1 LPTGTGVGDRYNVT
15 NAFVE
20 LYTEMPAVSE
30 ELILLGTF
38 RTNGTGFVQIKWP
51 TVYAGYEVTN
61 FTLWVHWKDTEIY
74 IYELY
79 VGEEYTANASRL
91 WDNSLVTWLT
101 WPHGYETAIG
111 DAMGVVDLTSFATV
125 FSSPDKAFV
134 AHAAIIFKDIE
145 TLDRNGDPLGNTVI
159 RVYENSITDQASTES
174 MIYGGTADENGL
186 LESVPIPL
194 NITTYDVGAPY
205 LNGSIAV
212 WWETVL
218 VGFENHTIGALGPF
232 DYTYNGTTDTIY
244 CNVDIS
250 DWYVYDS
257 AYYTQPLWG
266 ARIKINVLGVDVAG
280 TPVNYAI
287 DKWFLTDYVGY
298 AEVFLPNAT
307 DGLRYCYSPVDITV
321 IDTASFADDVK
332 FLGLGIE
339 VEWKGGIKNA
349 YGGTWVLVN
358 YTFLNATD
366 PALIPSNFWDTTV
379 YVSASVYDVA
389 FQVVD
394 ALGVPVDGA
403 LVTLIRQ
410 NGPPITKTSGKITD
424 FDLDQDYWTYE
435 SGFVFFHQ
443 LPGKL
448 LGYGTFPAV
457 YGVKVVY
464 EGVEVYYNA
473 TILKPLNSSVNDLPT
488 AYVDNWAYGGKY
500 IPYIVL
506 NASIFKVKV
515 HLADCNFNGLPYVTV
530 NYTHPTYGAVVDSS
544 DGDGNIDLVAVP
556 GTYKFTAVYFKGIW
570 ASVVKGNDTITV
582 SKNIN
587 LAVNVKFN
595 IADIILTFYDADK
608 EVTIP
613 NLNATLSWIGTLPD
627 GTKAV
632 FEEKTLNGT
641 LVDGTPYRV
650 YRDDTRTKVIF
661 KQMPSAVY
669 NITVT
674 TKVADGSGKELTPG
688 KAYWPN
694 KRLVYFE
701 AFKSITID
709 CSNVNLDILT
719 WAYDWTLKVVNSF
732 VPLANV
738 TVYVYNDENR
748 LMGTWVTDATGVLKF
763 DVEQANFKTDTTTAY
778 TTKRIW
784 WNGTYRIEIEY
795 KAAWDYLITKVYNA
809 SVSPDQI
816 ADNHTFVLK
825 KNEQE
830 ELLKVPVGDIIV
842 KATDKCGKPLFGKFD
857 NATVELV
864 IERVTDEPAR
874 QYIVYETVKVNE
886 TGHAVWLHVPT
897 AGWFNATQ
905 MMKDPVTGEKLEWIK
920 GFRLR
925 ILWYNNSAVVFE
937 KYWNMTK
944 EGFKGGESEVYN
956 ITFVTAICKDV
967 NRAVKNLNVTLWWT
981 NATNPTQKVYP
992 KWWNGTAWITD
1003 PAEGKMP
1010 WKEGK
1015 WTFVMVPGPKYFNV
1029 SDAYYHVHVYND
1041 AFEDT
1046 GITELAYPGPM
1057 GTELSYL

>member
-1 LPTGTGVGDRYNVT
+1 TTNTIICNVGIATWNVT
-15 NAFVE
+15 DS
-20 LYTEMPAVSE
+20 AVS
-30 ELILLGTF
+30 I
-38 RTNGTGFVQIKWP
+38 
-51 TVYAGYEVTN
+51 
-61 FTLWVHWKDTEIY
+61 
-74 IYELY
+74 
-79 VGEEYTANASRL
+79 
-91 WDNSLVTWLT
+91 
-101 WPHGYETAIG
+101 
-111 DAMGVVDLTSFATV
+111 
-125 FSSPDKAFV
+125 
-134 AHAAIIFKDIE
+134 
-145 TLDRNGDPLGNTVI
+145 
-159 RVYENSITDQASTES
+159 
-174 MIYGGTADENGL
+174 
-186 LESVPIPL
+186 
-194 NITTYDVGAPY
+194 
-205 LNGSIAV
+205 
-212 WWETVL
+212 
-218 VGFENHTIGALGPF
+218 
-232 DYTYNGTTDTIY
+232 
-244 CNVDIS
+244 
-250 DWYVYDS
+250 
-257 AYYTQPLWG
+257 QPLWG

-287 DKWFLTDYVGY
+287 DKWFLTDYDGS

-307 DGLRYCYSPVDITV
+307 DNLRYCYSPVDIAV

-339 VEWKGGIKNA
+339 VEWKGGFANS

-366 PALIPSNFWDTTV
+366 PALMPSAFWDTAIPPDPTTV
-379 YVSASVYDVA
+379 EVHVDATVYDVA
-389 FQVVD
+389 FQVID

-403 LVTLIRQ
+403 YITVYRQ
-410 NGPPITKTSGKITD
+410 NGPPITRQPWPYDWPLMTPEPG
-424 FDLDQDYWTYE
+424 LP
-435 SGFVFFHQ
+435 SGFVVLHQ

-473 TILKPLNSSVNDLPT
+473 TVLKPLDSSVNLLPT
-488 AYVDNWAYGGKY
+488 VYDFVYRKDY
-500 IPYIVL
+500 PYIVL

-556 GTYKFTAVYFKGIW
+556 GKYEFNAVFFKGIW
-570 ASVVKGNDTITV
+570 ASVVTGNGTITV
-582 SKNIN
+582 SKNVN

-613 NLNATLSWIGTLPD
+613 NLNATLSWIGTLPN

-674 TKVADGSGKELTPG
+674 TKVADGAGKELTPG

-694 KRLVYFE
+694 KRTVYFE

-719 WAYDWTLKVVNSF
+719 WAYDWTLNVINGLK
-732 VPLANV
+732 PLANV
-738 TVYVYNDENR
+738 TVYVYNDEGR

-763 DVEQANFKTDTTTAY
+763 DVEQANYKTDTTTAY

-795 KAAWDYLITKVYNA
+795 KAAWDYLVTLVYNA
-809 SVSPDQI
+809 SVTNQTAPEHKFDLQE
-816 ADNHTFVLK
+816 
-825 KNEQE
+825 NEHVE
-830 ELLKVPVGDIIV
+830 TLKVPVGDIIIR
-842 KATDKCGKPLFGKFD
+842 AADKCGKPLYGKFD
-857 NATVELV
+857 NATVELGIYSNLRV
-864 IERVTDEPAR
+864 IKHEVVE
-874 QYIVYETVKVNE
+874 VNA
-886 TGHAVWLHVPT
+886 TGFAVWLHVPT

-905 MMKDPVTGEKLEWIK
+905 MGANEVIK
-920 GFRLR
+920 NFTVRV
-925 ILWYNNSAVVFE
+925 LWYNNSAVVYE
-937 KYWNMTK
+937 KVWNMTK
-944 EGFKGGESEVYN
+944 EGLDFVKEGIYCEVYN

-967 NRAVKNLNVTLWWT
+967 NRAVKNLNVTIWWT
-981 NATNPTQKVYP
+981 NATGGNKVYP

-1029 SDAYYHVHVYND
+1029 SDNYYHVHVYND

-1046 GITELAYPGPM
+1046 GITELAYPGSM
-1057 GTELSYL
+1057 GTELRDLYWDPVEKEWLPDAPYCIFSGKEFRVGIKLNA